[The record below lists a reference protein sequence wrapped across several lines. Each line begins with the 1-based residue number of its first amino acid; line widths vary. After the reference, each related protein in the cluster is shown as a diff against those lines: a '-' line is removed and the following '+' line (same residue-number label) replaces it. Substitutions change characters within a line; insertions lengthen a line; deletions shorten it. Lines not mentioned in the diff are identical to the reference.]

1 MSVLIKGMKMPES
14 CSRCEL
20 VGDGSDAVFSWS
32 CPFVGE
38 IYKIGRLTK
47 GRLDDCPLVEIP
59 TPHGRLIDSDAL
71 IDELEY
77 DIELEARYLDNFDGT
92 HTERITSEVN
102 KKIFETAIEILQKA
116 PTIIEAEGEE

>member
-1 MSVLIKGMKMPES
+1 MSILIKGMKMPES

-59 TPHGRLIDSDAL
+59 TPHGRLIDADEITAFR
-71 IDELEY
+71 ELE
-77 DIELEARYLDNFDGT
+77 RNG
-92 HTERITSEVN
+92 VN
-102 KKIFETAIEILQKA
+102 VESLNEF
-116 PTIIEAEGEE
+116 PTILEAEGENVSDD

>member
-1 MSVLIKGMKMPES
+1 MSILIKGMKMPES

-59 TPHGRLIDSDAL
+59 TPHGRLIDGDAL
-71 IDELEY
+71 IAAY
-77 DIELEARYLDNFDGT
+77 DAQHEGVAGRARKLM
-92 HTERITSEVN
+92 EE
-102 KKIFETAIEILQKA
+102 A

>member
-59 TPHGRLIDSDAL
+59 TPHGRLIDADEITAFR
-71 IDELEY
+71 ELE
-77 DIELEARYLDNFDGT
+77 RNG
-92 HTERITSEVN
+92 VN
-102 KKIFETAIEILQKA
+102 VESLNEF
-116 PTIIEAEGEE
+116 PTILEAEGENVSDD

>member
-59 TPHGRLIDSDAL
+59 TPHGRLIDADRL
-71 IDELEY
+71 L
-77 DIELEARYLDNFDGT
+77 R
-92 HTERITSEVN
+92 TEIKHLYYHLPN
-102 KKIFETAIEILQKA
+102 GDTAIPIIDVEHA